1 MMIKTF
7 NLSVSFSNMFL
18 QRNFIDGI
26 AYKANSMAEFLRTRL
41 HDDEEKAEK
50 MVAADLTDTQEFE
63 RLAMRIGENEA
74 GLLEVRDLLEEV
86 KQAYAEISDG
96 QLPPS
101 LLPKEK
107 KVASRESRQALL
119 DKLAARK
126 QA

>member
-1 MMIKTF
+1 MIKTF

-41 HDDEEKAEK
+41 QEDEEKAEK

-63 RLAMRIGENEA
+63 RLATRIGENEA
-74 GLLEVRDLLEEV
+74 GLLEVRDLLETV

-101 LLPKEK
+101 LLPKDK

>member
-101 LLPKEK
+101 LLPKDK

>member
-41 HDDEEKAEK
+41 HEDEEKAEK

-63 RLAMRIGENEA
+63 RLATRIGENEA
-74 GLLEVRDLLEEV
+74 GLLEVRDLLETV

>member
-1 MMIKTF
+1 MIKTF

-41 HDDEEKAEK
+41 HEDEEKAEK
-50 MVAADLTDTQEFE
+50 MMVADLTDTQEFE
-63 RLAMRIGENEA
+63 RLATRIGENEA
-74 GLLEVRDLLEEV
+74 GLLEVRDLLETV